1 MVESAAIAVT
11 PEERISVASNWRL
24 VWWRFRR
31 HRLAVVSALI
41 LLVLYAIVLF
51 PDFVSTQDP
60 EATDARL
67 AFIPV
72 QRLHLLDGWRL
83 SPWVPSVTGK
93 RNPTTLR
100 MEWRIDES
108 RKIPLGFFVAGHPY
122 RLLGIVPARVHLL
135 GAAAAGVSASMF
147 SAPIAWAAT
156 SGRASCTAPEPR

>member
-1 MVESAAIAVT
+1 MAESAATALT

-24 VWWRFRR
+24 AWWRFRR
-31 HRLAVVSALI
+31 HRLAVVSALV

-72 QRLHLLDGWRL
+72 QRLHLLDGGRL

-108 RKIPLGFFVAGHPY
+108 RKRSEERRVGKECRSRWSPY
-122 RLLGIVPARVHLL
+122 H
-135 GAAAAGVSASMF
+135 
-147 SAPIAWAAT
+147 
-156 SGRASCTAPEPR
+156 